1 MGSNVEENRGSL
13 GTQVREGG
21 DLTRSPVSCPGEVFY
36 ATSPE
41 KFTFQEAASECR
53 RLGAR
58 LATTGQLYLAW
69 QGGMDMCSAG
79 WLADRSVRYPISKAR
94 PNCGGN
100 LLGVRTVYLHANQTG
115 YPDPSS
121 RYDAICY
128 TGRAGAM
135 QKGTHCPDIRSQRKR
150 QAWKGKAGI
159 SLSLQR
165 GLWVPEAYIV
175 SNLPPIFAGS

>member
-1 MGSNVEENRGSL
+1 M
-13 GTQVREGG
+13 
-21 DLTRSPVSCPGEVFY
+21 LTLLSVSFVGEVFY

-41 KFTFQEAASECR
+41 KFTFQEAANECR

-128 TGRAGAM
+128 TGAAGAGGR
-135 QKGTHCPDIRSQRKR
+135 KGGHPTEIGAQRKR
-150 QAWKGKAGI
+150 SWKRRLVFTPSRGHRIPEPHVLTLPISISSWKSYGRVAG
-159 SLSLQR
+159 LSYLPR
-165 GLWVPEAYIV
+165 TGLKT
-175 SNLPPIFAGS
+175 

>member
-1 MGSNVEENRGSL
+1 MA
-13 GTQVREGG
+13 
-21 DLTRSPVSCPGEVFY
+21 GEVFY

-41 KFTFQEAASECR
+41 KFTFQEAANECR

-128 TGRAGAM
+128 TGGAGGVQGLGGGFAP
-135 QKGTHCPDIRSQRKR
+135 QKWGPRGGELGTGLVSTPSRDHRYPNPMLQYPLFSPAPRT
-150 QAWKGKAGI
+150 AKG
-159 SLSLQR
+159 
-165 GLWVPEAYIV
+165 EA
-175 SNLPPIFAGS
+175 P

>member
-1 MGSNVEENRGSL
+1 MRLSF
-13 GTQVREGG
+13 T
-21 DLTRSPVSCPGEVFY
+21 GEVFY

-41 KFTFQEAASECR
+41 KFTFQEAANECR

-58 LATTGQLYLAW
+58 W

-128 TGRAGAM
+128 TGGTGAEGG
-135 QKGTHCPDIRSQRKR
+135 KGGFS
-150 QAWKGKAGI
+150 
-159 SLSLQR
+159 
-165 GLWVPEAYIV
+165 
-175 SNLPPIFAGS
+175 PPISDPSKILGRDH

>member
-1 MGSNVEENRGSL
+1 MSS
-13 GTQVREGG
+13 
-21 DLTRSPVSCPGEVFY
+21 PGEVFY
-36 ATSPE
+36 STSPE
-41 KFTFQEAASECR
+41 KFTFQEAANECR

-128 TGRAGAM
+128 TGAAGAGAG
-135 QKGTHCPDIRSQRKR
+135 KGGGGHASKSGLRGRDPGT
-150 QAWKGKAGI
+150 AGWFVP
-159 SLSLQR
+159 LQ
-165 GLWVPEAYIV
+165 GIIGHL
-175 SNLPPIFAGS
+175 NLRF

>member
-1 MGSNVEENRGSL
+1 MTLSS
-13 GTQVREGG
+13 
-21 DLTRSPVSCPGEVFY
+21 VSFTGEVFY

-41 KFTFQEAASECR
+41 KFTFQEAANECR

-69 QGGMDMCSAG
+69 QSGMDMCSAG

-115 YPDPSS
+115 YPDPAS

-128 TGRAGAM
+128 TGAAGA
-135 QKGTHCPDIRSQRKR
+135 GGHRGA
-150 QAWKGKAGI
+150 QAPQLRPRG
-159 SLSLQR
+159 R
-165 GLWVPEAYIV
+165 GLRRGGWL
-175 SNLPPIFAGS
+175 LPPHGAAEFQHPLSPGSCEGSFRAAGGCSVCSVLRLKLFQ

>member
-1 MGSNVEENRGSL
+1 MEV
-13 GTQVREGG
+13 
-21 DLTRSPVSCPGEVFY
+21 LTLVAMSFAGEVFY

-41 KFTFQEAASECR
+41 KFTFQEAANECR

-128 TGRAGAM
+128 TGG
-135 QKGTHCPDIRSQRKR
+135 GRSQGAGVAPRKLGPR
-150 QAWKGKAGI
+150 GGELRMGVGFYPLKGP
-159 SLSLQR
+159 Q
-165 GLWVPEAYIV
+165 
-175 SNLPPIFAGS
+175 GS

>member
-1 MGSNVEENRGSL
+1 MWDQGFEKLEAKPQGTTWISL
-13 GTQVREGG
+13 GTRGRRGRER
-21 DLTRSPVSCPGEVFY
+21 LTLPDVSFAGEVFY

-41 KFTFQEAASECR
+41 KFTFQEAANECR

-69 QGGMDMCSAG
+69 QSGMDMCSAG

-128 TGRAGAM
+128 TGGLGLEAG
-135 QKGTHCPDIRSQRKR
+135 KGIVPPKF
-150 QAWKGKAGI
+150 GP
-159 SLSLQR
+159 R
-165 GLWVPEAYIV
+165 G
-175 SNLPPIFAGS
+175 